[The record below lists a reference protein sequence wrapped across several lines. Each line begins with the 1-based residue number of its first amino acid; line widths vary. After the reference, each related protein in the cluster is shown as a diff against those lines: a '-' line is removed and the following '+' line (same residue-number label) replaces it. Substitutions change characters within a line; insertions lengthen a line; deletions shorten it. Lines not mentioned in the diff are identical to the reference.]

1 MVRAYSVGCFTI
13 RATRVFSGPPMEEW
27 AYSATLLHT
36 INLSFWYWRAMEH
49 YQIMGKTFDSFK
61 REIGKNTGKA
71 VSNFFFGD
79 SHATPYRRVGS
90 SEVHQA
96 RAEAQQTRAYTERE
110 RVRAQI
116 EKQEQDDLNILD
128 GAVLKN
134 VDIVLQTPIPQ
145 DEAGLLNLM
154 SIWAAQLVNAN
165 WNFDN
170 KEGKIR
176 SQYPDAVLEKFNQCL
191 ILMKHVAPT
200 SPMAK
205 HFEKVFKKAKKRRFL
220 AKHKSTFIFTIFFG
234 VLAFIIILGLN
245 GVLD

>member
-1 MVRAYSVGCFTI
+1 
-13 RATRVFSGPPMEEW
+13 
-27 AYSATLLHT
+27 
-36 INLSFWYWRAMEH
+36 
-49 YQIMGKTFDSFK
+49 MGKTFDSFK

-154 SIWAAQLVNAN
+154 SIWAAQL
-165 WNFDN
+165 
-170 KEGKIR
+170 EMPIG
-176 SQYPDAVLEKFNQCL
+176 
-191 ILMKHVAPT
+191 ILT
-200 SPMAK
+200 T
-205 HFEKVFKKAKKRRFL
+205 RRV
-220 AKHKSTFIFTIFFG
+220 KSVHNTLMPFSRNSTN
-234 VLAFIIILGLN
+234 VSS
-245 GVLD
+245 